1 MNYIQTEIDGVWIIE
16 PKVFN
21 DARGYFMEAFK
32 EEEFRA
38 NIGDVHFVQDNESKS
53 SFGVLRGL
61 HYQKGEYSQAKLV
74 RVIKGKVL
82 DVAVDLRRSSPTFGK
97 YVSVE
102 LSEENK
108 RQFFIPRGFA
118 HGFLVLSEE
127 AIFTYKVDN
136 GYAPQAEASIRF
148 NDETIGIDWPVA
160 ESQFILSEKD
170 GHAVSFKDAE
180 YFEQDMKI
188 AIVGTGYV
196 GLVTGTCFAEIG
208 VNVICVDTNSEKI
221 EALKQGIIPIYENG
235 LEEMVNRNAKAG
247 RLQFTTSLES
257 CLNEVDVIFSAVG
270 TPPDED
276 GSADLSYVLEV
287 ARNIGRNMTKYVLVV
302 TKSTVPVGTAGKVRM
317 AIQNEL
323 DKRGVQIDFD
333 VASNPEF
340 LKEGNAVADF
350 MSPDRVVVGVESE
363 RAKKLMSKL
372 YKPFLLNNFR
382 VIFMDIPSA
391 EMTKYAANSMLA
403 TRISFMN
410 DIANLC
416 ELVGADVNMVR
427 SGIGSDTRIGRKFL
441 YPGIGYGGSCFPKDV
456 KALIKTAEQNGYRMR
471 VLQAVEEVNEK
482 QKSILFEK
490 LQRHFNGDLRDKT
503 IALWGLAFKPET
515 DDMREAPSLILI
527 DKLLNA
533 GCKVRVYDP
542 AAMTECRR
550 RIGDSVCYATD
561 MYDAALDAD
570 ALMLVTE
577 WKEFRLP
584 SWAVIKKAMRTPVLL
599 DGRNIYEKKEI
610 EELGFT
616 YHCIGK

>member
-1 MNYIQTEIDGVWIIE
+1 
-16 PKVFN
+16 
-21 DARGYFMEAFK
+21 
-32 EEEFRA
+32 
-38 NIGDVHFVQDNESKS
+38 
-53 SFGVLRGL
+53 
-61 HYQKGEYSQAKLV
+61 
-74 RVIKGKVL
+74 
-82 DVAVDLRRSSPTFGK
+82 
-97 YVSVE
+97 
-102 LSEENK
+102 
-108 RQFFIPRGFA
+108 
-118 HGFLVLSEE
+118 
-127 AIFTYKVDN
+127 
-136 GYAPQAEASIRF
+136 
-148 NDETIGIDWPVA
+148 
-160 ESQFILSEKD
+160 
-170 GHAVSFKDAE
+170 
-180 YFEQDMKI
+180 MKI

-208 VNVICVDTNSEKI
+208 VNVICVDTNGEKI
-221 EALKQGIIPIYENG
+221 EALKQGVIPIYENG

-257 CLNEVDVIFSAVG
+257 CLDEVDVIFSAVG

-287 ARNIGRNMTKYVLVV
+287 ARTIGRNMTKYVLVV
-302 TKSTVPVGTAGKVRM
+302 TKSTVPVGTAGKVR
-317 AIQNEL
+317 ATIQAEL
-323 DKRGVQIDFD
+323 DKRGVRIEFD

-363 RAKKLMSKL
+363 RAKQLMSKL

-403 TRISFMN
+403 TRIRFMN

-482 QKSILFEK
+482 QKSVLFEK
-490 LQRHFNGDLRDKT
+490 LQRHFSGDLQDKT

-527 DKLLNA
+527 NKLLNA
-533 GCKVRVYDP
+533 DCKVRVYDP